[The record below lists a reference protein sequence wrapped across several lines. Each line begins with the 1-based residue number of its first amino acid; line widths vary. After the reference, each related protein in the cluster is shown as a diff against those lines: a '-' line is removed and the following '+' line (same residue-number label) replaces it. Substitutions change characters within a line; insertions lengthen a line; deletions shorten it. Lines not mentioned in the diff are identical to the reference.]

1 LYVRI
6 KTISGQRYLYL
17 VEGKRVSGK
26 VEQTTLCYLGPLWKL
41 WAGVPPKT
49 RRKVEARIGKR
60 LDWKSITEIII
71 KTPIL
76 FDELQ
81 QLRKYQYSES
91 LYFRKKKRKLPL
103 LPGSRN
109 KREFLKQR
117 AEGELDALARLA
129 ALRFA
134 QTFEQID
141 EKTYR
146 MR

>member
-1 LYVRI
+1 M
-6 KTISGQRYLYL
+6 
-17 VEGKRVSGK
+17 
-26 VEQTTLCYLGPLWKL
+26 EQTTLCYLGPVWKL
-41 WAGVPPKT
+41 WAGVPGKT
-49 RRKVEARIGKR
+49 RRRVEARIGKR
-60 LDWKSITEIII
+60 LDWKTITEMII
-71 KTPIL
+71 KIPIL

-103 LPGSRN
+103 VPISRK
-109 KREFLKQR
+109 KRDFLKQR

-129 ALRFA
+129 ANRFA
-134 QTFEQID
+134 EMFEQID